1 MSYWQE
7 CIESPFE
14 EAGITATIEQI
25 SLIPDAVRCAH
36 ENYGMAYPVPENP
49 LINDVV
55 SLKKSLARERPGSP
69 AGDAKGQVAGMHPSA
84 SVIPVTSAATNATAK
99 EDRSMKDEDRET
111 FERKGRHH
119 SSFFWANPSSI
130 MTGRCF
136 MPCPMKRSPN

>member
-84 SVIPVTSAATNATAK
+84 SVTSSYEHCYLNYAHNSPVGGSW
-99 EDRSMKDEDRET
+99 
-111 FERKGRHH
+111 HV
-119 SSFFWANPSSI
+119 
-130 MTGRCF
+130 
-136 MPCPMKRSPN
+136 